1 MAGMNQLPRHC
12 SVEKKDFVLSVD
24 KRSRESNLLITE
36 VGPYK
41 SFSIAITLDSL
52 EWLKTTFKALLN
64 TPRTTRFFVEKRVD
78 DRGRKC
84 CILVPE
90 GLDKTGWAL
99 FSDMLTCKK
108 TSDKKEISTR
118 HYYNQDKGKEK
129 IQKPYDS
136 STDSESPRKT
146 YAEVVSSFSS
156 SESDYSKAKNTSSLK
171 RFLPAL
177 KSEIRKEERKNDIDW
192 EKTIILSRRCFHD
205 DWDKIIDRLR
215 EQTDKKDSCFRYV
228 PFHADKALLFIKDKD
243 LAKLLC
249 KNNGWTT
256 VGPFYVKFEKW
267 SKSAHAD
274 TKVIPSYGGWTR
286 FRGIPLHIWNLNT
299 FIQIGEA
306 CGGFIDAAPESV
318 NKIELTEALI
328 KVKENYTGFLPA
340 FIQIHDEEGHVFI
353 IQTVTHPEGRWLRE
367 RNPSIHGSFTKTAAE
382 NFNEF
387 NPYAEQFTFRRNLAV
402 ISKLDL
408 PESSKNGSKQMNADR
423 KKGPTKTIKKFNK
436 TLGSPMSYA
445 KMEAKSK
452 RPTPSTKKKVYRVK
466 SQSTEGETSQTNRQ
480 KDKGKVDS
488 NEFKLVVDLGHI
500 SPLSDTDFS
509 CPESPSYTPSP
520 TTPTESD
527 IVKDNLASMMTC
539 AHEDRGKKKKEIIG
553 EEIDDDEASFKRKLT
568 EWLKEN
574 NLRLSADFN
583 SQFNSVTDDR
593 RDSIL
598 NGPPNLVVE
607 NLSVDVIDGKENDTM
622 GPKVFP

>member
-1 MAGMNQLPRHC
+1 
-12 SVEKKDFVLSVD
+12 
-24 KRSRESNLLITE
+24 
-36 VGPYK
+36 
-41 SFSIAITLDSL
+41 
-52 EWLKTTFKALLN
+52 
-64 TPRTTRFFVEKRVD
+64 
-78 DRGRKC
+78 
-84 CILVPE
+84 
-90 GLDKTGWAL
+90 
-99 FSDMLTCKK
+99 
-108 TSDKKEISTR
+108 EISTR

-156 SESDYSKAKNTSSLK
+156 SESDYSKAKNTFSLK

-267 SKSAHAD
+267 SKSVHAD

-353 IQTVTHPEGRWLRE
+353 IQTVTHPEGRWMRE
-367 RNPSIHGSFTKTAAE
+367 RNPSIHDSFTKTAAE

-387 NPYAEQFTFRRNLAV
+387 NSYAEQFTFRRNLAV

-408 PESSKNGSKQMNADR
+408 PESSKNGSKQINADW

-436 TLGSPMSYA
+436 TVTVTIAALQ
-445 KMEAKSK
+445 
-452 RPTPSTKKKVYRVK
+452 KK
-466 SQSTEGETSQTNRQ
+466 
-480 KDKGKVDS
+480 
-488 NEFKLVVDLGHI
+488 
-500 SPLSDTDFS
+500 
-509 CPESPSYTPSP
+509 
-520 TTPTESD
+520 
-527 IVKDNLASMMTC
+527 
-539 AHEDRGKKKKEIIG
+539 
-553 EEIDDDEASFKRKLT
+553 
-568 EWLKEN
+568 
-574 NLRLSADFN
+574 
-583 SQFNSVTDDR
+583 
-593 RDSIL
+593 
-598 NGPPNLVVE
+598 
-607 NLSVDVIDGKENDTM
+607 
-622 GPKVFP
+622 

>member
-12 SVEKKDFVLSVD
+12 SVEKKDSVLSVD

-41 SFSIAITLDSL
+41 SFSIAITPDSL

-64 TPRTTRFFVEKRVD
+64 TPRTTRFFVEKRYVDFCLWVQKIHNRRGYIAEIYRVD

-99 FSDMLTCKK
+99 FNDMLTCKK

-118 HYYNQDKGKEK
+118 HFYNQDKGKEK

-136 STDSESPRKT
+136 STDSESPKKT

-156 SESDYSKAKNTSSLK
+156 SESDYSKAKSTSSLK

-205 DWDKIIDRLR
+205 DWAKIIDRLR

-267 SKSAHAD
+267 SKSVHAD
-274 TKVIPSYGGWTR
+274 TKVNGRVGTNQKKCY
-286 FRGIPLHIWNLNT
+286 
-299 FIQIGEA
+299 E
-306 CGGFIDAAPESV
+306 
-318 NKIELTEALI
+318 
-328 KVKENYTGFLPA
+328 
-340 FIQIHDEEGHVFI
+340 HVRK
-353 IQTVTHPEGRWLRE
+353 HW
-367 RNPSIHGSFTKTAAE
+367 
-382 NFNEF
+382 
-387 NPYAEQFTFRRNLAV
+387 QFVWSAV
-402 ISKLDL
+402 
-408 PESSKNGSKQMNADR
+408 
-423 KKGPTKTIKKFNK
+423 
-436 TLGSPMSYA
+436 
-445 KMEAKSK
+445 
-452 RPTPSTKKKVYRVK
+452 
-466 SQSTEGETSQTNRQ
+466 
-480 KDKGKVDS
+480 
-488 NEFKLVVDLGHI
+488 
-500 SPLSDTDFS
+500 
-509 CPESPSYTPSP
+509 
-520 TTPTESD
+520 
-527 IVKDNLASMMTC
+527 
-539 AHEDRGKKKKEIIG
+539 
-553 EEIDDDEASFKRKLT
+553 
-568 EWLKEN
+568 
-574 NLRLSADFN
+574 
-583 SQFNSVTDDR
+583 
-593 RDSIL
+593 
-598 NGPPNLVVE
+598 
-607 NLSVDVIDGKENDTM
+607 
-622 GPKVFP
+622 